1 MKQNFLYQNQL
12 ISDIINYSNNLR
24 CVSKNPME
32 DISDLEERLAD
43 LEREH
48 KDLDDVID
56 RLRETPPVDFL
67 QIKRLQK
74 KKLHLK
80 DLIQKIRS
88 DLLPDIIA

>member
-1 MKQNFLYQNQL
+1 
-12 ISDIINYSNNLR
+12 
-24 CVSKNPME
+24 ME

-80 DLIQKIRS
+80 DLIQRIRS